1 MADNKVLI
9 SESILNDIGKS
20 IQYKL
25 NTKEQTPPR
34 LMGKKVYDIPN
45 IFINHY
51 HDRIGEKGNFN
62 FFNISISE
70 VDE

>member
-25 NTKEQTPPR
+25 NTKEQTPP
-34 LMGKKVYDIPN
+34 L
-45 IFINHY
+45 
-51 HDRIGEKGNFN
+51 FN
-62 FFNISISE
+62 G
-70 VDE
+70 